1 MSEPHAMLPASPPK
15 RSKPAR
21 TIDYEDV
28 DDIIGVAAEMSDLDA
43 ERLSVEDLSA
53 IAKDLDIPERY
64 IVPAVAELSRR
75 RQAMLME
82 EARRRKRTL
91 ILVWSAVTVVA
102 LLLVWAF
109 TGNAKLGALVA
120 HAEAQRAQVVN
131 VVERQAATQSTWGP
145 APESPERRAE
155 LAGAEN
161 RVRIARRQYDEAAAA
176 YNAAVFS
183 FPSSLWAGL
192 FGHPD
197 RLPLSSEIERF

>member
-1 MSEPHAMLPASPPK
+1 MSEPRPAEPQK
-15 RSKPAR
+15 RPRPSR

-53 IAKDLDIPERY
+53 IAKDLDIPEHY
-64 IVPAVAELSRR
+64 VVPAVAELARR
-75 RQAMLME
+75 RQAMLID
-82 EARRRKRTL
+82 EARRKKRTL
-91 ILVWSAVTVVA
+91 IMVWSAVTVVA
-102 LLLVWAF
+102 LLLVWAL
-109 TGNAKLGALVA
+109 TGNAKLGGLVA

-131 VVERQAATQSTWGP
+131 VVERQAATQATWGT

-176 YNAAVFS
+176 YNAAAMS
-183 FPSSLWAGL
+183 FPGSLWAGL

-197 RLPLSSEIERF
+197 RMPLSSEIERF